1 MSWWCCHFYEIT
13 WPKTWILWVLRTE
26 RCGAS
31 SFPITGTN
39 SFGRAILINLNIG
52 QTKTL
57 KKRVLSYLEY
67 TVDSVLDQSQPL
79 VAISKG
85 KAQEILG
92 NVHSSAEGSCTL
104 EMTPGRLD
112 CGAVWATNA
121 TPLKLQNKQS
131 ESWTKKAFEIS
142 YHTQLLYQV
151 SAKLVD
157 DHFWP
162 LEHLLRQEHLNPIT
176 IQTFLQSDLNL
187 ASNWFQANGVTSNP
201 SRHLSWGLE
210 LTLMISL
217 FHLMAL
223 SSISLIQFNSLVSAS
238 IKILISFM
246 LRRLWE
252 KLGLSCE
259 FWSVINTSSL
269 LMPRRGCI

>member
-1 MSWWCCHFYEIT
+1 MSWLCCHFYEIT

-57 KKRVLSYLEY
+57 KKRVLSYLVY

-112 CGAVWATNA
+112 CGAVWAAYETHWN
-121 TPLKLQNKQS
+121 
-131 ESWTKKAFEIS
+131 
-142 YHTQLLYQV
+142 
-151 SAKLVD
+151 
-157 DHFWP
+157 
-162 LEHLLRQEHLNPIT
+162 
-176 IQTFLQSDLNL
+176 
-187 ASNWFQANGVTSNP
+187 
-201 SRHLSWGLE
+201 SR
-210 LTLMISL
+210 T
-217 FHLMAL
+217 
-223 SSISLIQFNSLVSAS
+223 NSLRAEP
-238 IKILISFM
+238 KRLLKYLITPSFCAKFQPNWLM
-246 LRRLWE
+246 TTFGPW
-252 KLGLSCE
+252 
-259 FWSVINTSSL
+259 NTFSD
-269 LMPRRGCI
+269 RDT

>member
-1 MSWWCCHFYEIT
+1 M
-13 WPKTWILWVLRTE
+13 V
-26 RCGAS
+26 
-31 SFPITGTN
+31 
-39 SFGRAILINLNIG
+39 
-52 QTKTL
+52 
-57 KKRVLSYLEY
+57 Y

-79 VAISKG
+79 IVISKG

-92 NVHSSAEGSCTL
+92 NVHSSAEGRKWHKWKAGLWCCMSHKCD
-104 EMTPGRLD
+104 P
-112 CGAVWATNA
+112 
-121 TPLKLQNKQS
+121 PKLQNKQS

-223 SSISLIQFNSLVSAS
+223 SSIALIQCNSLVSALM
-238 IKILISFM
+238 KILISFM
-246 LRRLWE
+246 LRTL
-252 KLGLSCE
+252 
-259 FWSVINTSSL
+259 
-269 LMPRRGCI
+269 